1 MSGPTTTHK
10 LLEPIIQK
18 FLNADGDEGAI
29 QLSLRIKQLID
40 EQSQLQPSQQAIS
53 NLVTRFVSS
62 GQDLLSFA
70 DTKDVSKYKISGLAV
85 LDCVLEFN
93 DDLVPQ
99 RRNDICNYLIKVLEN
114 EKLQLSVLKAA
125 ALSLGHFARIA
136 TTNEIEF
143 LRDNH
148 LPSAFKLLQDH
159 HSVSHRYSGC
169 IIMTQLAIN
178 SPALIFAERREL
190 FKFIW
195 GAMSDKNNLVREEA
209 AETLRA
215 ALKLV
220 SQRENMSGYIKMAL
234 KFIMDTLNSSSSPS
248 ERVVGSL
255 NILNIIMGGIISNA
269 ELLNAIRNERVQY
282 QDIIWK
288 VLSLKDHSKEGEVR
302 MKVIEIIPNLAAAF
316 SGAFLQPN
324 SYTNNMNFLTFCFKS
339 LITSA
344 TAGKNDRNLAYISLG
359 RLFENM
365 SNHLRNHRV
374 DEIVQIIYNGFKE
387 PFCVVN
393 TCILFL

>member
-1 MSGPTTTHK
+1 MAGPAMHK
-10 LLEPIIQK
+10 LLEPIVQK
-18 FLNADGDEGAI
+18 FLNGDEDAL
-29 QLSLRIKQLID
+29 QLSSRIKQLID

-53 NLVTRFVSS
+53 NLVSRFVSS

-70 DTKDVSKYKISGLAV
+70 DAKDLVKFKISGLAV

-93 DDLVPQ
+93 DDLVPL
-99 RRNDICNYLIKVLEN
+99 RRNDICNYLFKVLEN
-114 EKLQLSVLKAA
+114 ERLPLSVLKAA

-143 LRDNH
+143 LRETH
-148 LPSAFKLLQDH
+148 LPSAFKLLQDQR
-159 HSVSHRYSGC
+159 SESHRYSGC
-169 IIMTQLAIN
+169 IILTQLAVN
-178 SPALIFAERREL
+178 SSALIFAERTEL

-195 GAMSDKNNLVREEA
+195 DAMSDKNYWVREEA

-215 ALKLV
+215 GLKLV
-220 SQRENMSGYIKMAL
+220 SQRENMAGYIKMAL
-234 KFIMDTLNSSSSPS
+234 KFILDTLNSSSSSS

-269 ELLNAIRNERVQY
+269 ELLNTIRNEKVQY

-288 VLSLKDHSKEGEVR
+288 VLQRKDHSKEGDVR
-302 MKVIEIIPNLAAAF
+302 MKIIEIIPNLAAAF

-324 SYTNNMNFLTFCFKS
+324 SYTSNMNFLTFCFKY
-339 LITSA
+339 LIESVT
-344 TAGKNDRNLAYISLG
+344 GKKDRNLAYISLG

-365 SNHLRNHRV
+365 SNHLRNTSV

-387 PFCVVN
+387 PFCMVN
-393 TCILFL
+393 IYHEIFFCP